1 MFLISLIILYI
12 EMRAY
17 IVSIKEE
24 YMFALAGVL
33 VVIISVVVGYL
44 ASHGNML
51 VLWQPFEVLIICGS
65 ALGAFMVANPLI
77 VQKKVFT
84 MLPQVFTGSRH
95 NKRFYLQLLGLIYC
109 IFQKSRQDGFL
120 SIEEDIESPF
130 TSELFNRFPE
140 VVRDHEVVD
149 FLTDNYRIFTLTGL
163 PAYEIDAIMDNEI
176 EQIQEE
182 LVAPSH
188 ALTRVAEALP
198 GFGIVAA
205 VLGIVITMGAIG
217 GPLEEIGIHVAA
229 ALVGTFLGI
238 FFGYGFVGPAASHL
252 ENLGTHE
259 LKAYLCVKA
268 SINAVVSGYAP
279 AVAAETGRKLLP
291 PEMRPSFVELSDE
304 LKQYR

>member
-1 MFLISLIILYI
+1 V
-12 EMRAY
+12 RAY
-17 IVSIKEE
+17 FVSIKEE
-24 YMFALAGVL
+24 NMFALAGVL
-33 VVIISVVVGYL
+33 VVIVSVVSGYL

-51 VLWQPFEVLIICGS
+51 ALWQPFEVIIICGA

-77 VQKKVFT
+77 VQKKVFA
-84 MLPQVFTGSRH
+84 MLPQIFSGSRH
-95 NKRFYLQLLGLIYC
+95 NKRFYLQLLGLMYC
-109 IFQKSRQDGFL
+109 LFQKSRQDGFL

-130 TSELFNRFPE
+130 TSELFNRFPD
-140 VVRDHEVVD
+140 VVRDHEVVE

-182 LVAPSH
+182 LIAPSH
-188 ALTRVAEALP
+188 ALNRVAEALP

-217 GPLEEIGIHVAA
+217 GPLEEIGSHVAA

-238 FFGYGFVGPAASHL
+238 FFGYGFAGPAASHL
-252 ENLGTHE
+252 ESLGAHE
-259 LKAYLCVKA
+259 LKAYLCIKA
-268 SINAVVSGYAP
+268 CLNSIVSGYAP
-279 AVAAETGRKLLP
+279 PVAVETGRKLLP
-291 PEMRPSFVELSDE
+291 PDMRPSFIELSDD